1 LPQVVPGIY
10 LGNGIYVFTLP
21 GSPSQSTDERVNN
34 AAVGS
39 LYLQTDGGSDST
51 LYVVEGT
58 TANLVA
64 K

>member
-1 LPQVVPGIY
+1 